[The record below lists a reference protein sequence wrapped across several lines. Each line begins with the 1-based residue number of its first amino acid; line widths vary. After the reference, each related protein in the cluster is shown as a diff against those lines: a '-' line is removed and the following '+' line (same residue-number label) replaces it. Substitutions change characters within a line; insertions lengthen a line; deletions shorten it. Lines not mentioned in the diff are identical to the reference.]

1 MFPFF
6 VIDYSVLEQIKIKGP
21 YLDQRLPQHESLYLL
36 GLSAKIK
43 SYAMGTFLL
52 SKMSLNVIIVKLFSH

>member
-21 YLDQRLPQHESLYLL
+21 YLDQRLPLYESLYPI
-36 GLSAKIK
+36 GLISARIEILHGGNFFAK
-43 SYAMGTFLL
+43 
-52 SKMSLNVIIVKLFSH
+52 